1 MNKDL
6 TKKFSSGHATCAGC
20 GIPAIVRTVL
30 GATDEQV
37 IVSNATGCLE
47 VTTTIYPATSW
58 KVPYIHS
65 VFGNAAATAAGIDA
79 AQKALERN
87 ALRQAQGK
95 KFKPAKIVA
104 FGGDGGT
111 YDIGLQALSGALERG
126 HDFLYVCYDNEGY
139 MNTGGQRS
147 GATPYGANTETAPV
161 GSQSFGKTQQRKDL
175 MEIVKA
181 HGIKYLAQAN
191 VAYLPDLKRKAQK
204 ALNTPGPSFLLV
216 LQPCTQ
222 IWKFPTSE
230 YVAIGKLATE
240 TNFWPLYE
248 IEDGKYI
255 INNIVKEP
263 KPIEEF
269 LKTQGRFK
277 HLFKEKN
284 LEVIKEIQKTVDEN
298 FEMLAKKAQIS

>member
-1 MNKDL
+1 
-6 TKKFSSGHATCAGC
+6 
-20 GIPAIVRTVL
+20 VL

-47 VTTTIYPATSW
+47 VTTTIYPATAW

-79 AQKALERN
+79 AQKALEKS
-87 ALRQAQGK
+87 GK
-95 KFKPAKIVA
+95 LKKKAKIIA

-147 GATPYGANTETAPV
+147 GATPFGANTETAPA
-161 GSQSFGKTQQRKDL
+161 GSDSFGKAQQRKDL

-248 IEDGKYI
+248 IEDGKYA
-255 INNIVKEP
+255 INNAPKSP

-277 HLFKEKN
+277 HLFKDKN
-284 LEVIKEIQKTVDEN
+284 AEVIKEIQEKVNEN
-298 FEMLAKKAQIS
+298 FEKLQKKVTDSI

>member
-1 MNKDL
+1 MNKNL
-6 TKKFSSGHATCAGC
+6 TKKFASGHATCAGC
-20 GIPAIVRTVL
+20 GIPAVVRTVL
-30 GATDEQV
+30 GATDEPV

-47 VTTTIYPATSW
+47 VTTTIYPATAW

-65 VFGNAAATAAGIDA
+65 VFGNAAATASGIES
-79 AQKALERN
+79 AQKAL
-87 ALRQAQGK
+87 QKSGK
-95 KFKPAKIVA
+95 LKKPAKVIA

-161 GSQSFGKTQQRKDL
+161 GSQSFGKAQQRKDL

-222 IWKFPTSE
+222 LWKFPTSE

-255 INNIVKEP
+255 INNAPKQP

-277 HLFKEKN
+277 HLFKDVNKDVIAKIQNDVNANWEK
-284 LEVIKEIQKTVDEN
+284 L
-298 FEMLAKKAQIS
+298 LKKV